1 MWSLLN
7 NFILSFSYAL
17 IIIESSI
24 LLQTI
29 WFVLFFN
36 SHFKRFRLFEKFWF
50 VFMFYVCFVSF
61 YVVFIF
67 CVDIFPHLY
76 SCLEC
81 LFCTNEINAWDS
93 GSCVNTFFFFH
104 CSPCTI
110 GSIFSTTISL
120 ICVVMPYFCNHK
132 KIIKREM
139 IHTYNRI
146 ILNNYVNDAK
156 SNKQYQKSTL
166 FY

>member
-93 GSCVNTFFFFH
+93 GSCVNTFFFFSLFTLYH
-104 CSPCTI
+104 RLHFFHDHFTDMCRNA
-110 GSIFSTTISL
+110 IFL
-120 ICVVMPYFCNHK
+120 
-132 KIIKREM
+132 
-139 IHTYNRI
+139 
-146 ILNNYVNDAK
+146 
-156 SNKQYQKSTL
+156 
-166 FY
+166 